1 MIVDMEA
8 NTQLSAIFTEL
19 LLRDRKLN
27 ISLFIYHIFISKC
40 LKL

>member
-19 LLRDRKLN
+19 LLRD
-27 ISLFIYHIFISKC
+27 ISLFIYHIFISKR